1 MSEHTKTPAMS
12 EQTKTPAISPLLDI
26 RNLSIGFSAYDQH
39 RRVLHNVTMHVNEGE
54 RVSLIGQSGSG
65 KTVTMRTIIGT
76 LPMPPGKVE
85 QGSIH
90 YDGNSLLDLNQRDRN
105 RLKGTG
111 ISIVLQDPMLSF
123 NPVLT
128 IGRQMD
134 DIIRYGDARL
144 GLSRSKADR
153 RAHMIDILRK
163 VQLTDGARVLNSY
176 PMMLSGGMRQRVLIG
191 MALLNKPRLLI
202 ADEPGTALDVT
213 TQDEILA
220 LLNTLVA
227 EEGLSLLLITHNL
240 GVVREM
246 ADRVYVMERG
256 HIVETGTRDK
266 IFDAPKHDYT
276 RKLMAAV
283 PPLYGSKV
291 KTIQHDGTTPI
302 IEVRSVTKDFDMRS
316 GVFNKV
322 TGKFR
327 AVKDVSLTVQQGD
340 IFGIAGES
348 GSGKTTLAK
357 IIMGLTQPSEGAVRI
372 EGQPLEGFAGTQN
385 FRKLIQI
392 VYQNPG
398 SSLNPRRTVAQQLAV
413 PLKFTGFDQGAIKR
427 RITELLDLV
436 DLPQSYANMYPHELS
451 GGQKQRVAIA
461 RALSVNPRILVLDE
475 PTSAL
480 DVLVQSTVIDL
491 LHRLRREFDLTFI
504 FISHDLSLM
513 RNFCNRVAVMLR
525 GEVVE
530 TGPVAD
536 IFDQPS
542 HPYTRA
548 LLSAIPVISLE
559 EEARKPKVSK
569 EERAAVLATST
580 ELERT

>member
-1 MSEHTKTPAMS
+1 MKR
-12 EQTKTPAISPLLDI
+12 LLDI
-26 RNLSIGFSAYDQH
+26 RDLSIGFTAYGQT
-39 RRVLHNVTMHVNEGE
+39 RRVLHNVNMHVDEGE

-76 LPMPPGKVE
+76 LPMPPGRVE
-85 QGSIH
+85 NGSIH
-90 YDGNSLLDLNQRDRN
+90 YDGQSLLDLGRQDRN

-111 ISIVLQDPMLSF
+111 ISIILQDPMLSF

-134 DIIRYGDARL
+134 DIVRYADVRL
-144 GLSRSKADR
+144 GRVRSKADR
-153 RAHMIDILRK
+153 RAHLVETLRK
-163 VQLTDGARVLNSY
+163 VRLEDGQRVLESY

-191 MALLNKPRLLI
+191 MALLNKPKLLI

-266 IFDAPKHDYT
+266 IFDDPQHAYT

-291 KTIQHDGTTPI
+291 KTVKHEGTKPT
-302 IEVRSVTKDFDMRS
+302 IEVKGVTKDFETR
-316 GVFNKV
+316 GGWLNRV
-322 TGKFR
+322 TGQFR
-327 AVKDVSLTVQQGD
+327 AVNDVSFTVEQGD

-348 GSGKTTLAK
+348 GSGKTTMAK
-357 IIMGLTQPSEGAVRI
+357 MILGLTQPSQGDITIDGRPVRD
-372 EGQPLEGFAGTQN
+372 FAGTQD

-398 SSLNPRRTVAQQLAV
+398 SSLNPRRSIADQLAV
-413 PLKFTGFDQGAIKR
+413 PLKFTGHDTAQIKS
-427 RITELLDLV
+427 RIGELLELV
-436 DLPQSYANMYPHELS
+436 DLPSSYANMYPHELS

-461 RALSVNPRILVLDE
+461 RALSVSPRILVLDE

-491 LHRLRREFDLTFI
+491 LHRLRREFDLTYV
-504 FISHDLSLM
+504 FISHDLSQM

-536 IFDQPS
+536 IFDNPK
-542 HPYTRA
+542 HAYTRA
-548 LLSAIPVISLE
+548 LLSAIPVISAE
-559 EEARKPKVSK
+559 EEARKPKVNK
-569 EERAAVLATST
+569 EERDRVLATT
-580 ELERT
+580 TVLEE

>member
-1 MSEHTKTPAMS
+1 MSH
-12 EQTKTPAISPLLDI
+12 LLDI
-26 RNLSIGFSAYDQH
+26 KNLSIGFTAYGQT
-39 RRVLHNVTMHVNEGE
+39 RQVLHNVNMHLEEGE

-76 LPMPPGKVE
+76 LPMPPGRLE
-85 QGSIH
+85 SGSIH
-90 YDGNSLLDLNQRDRN
+90 YKGISLLDLNPQERN

-111 ISIVLQDPMLSF
+111 ISIVLQDPLLSF

-128 IGRQMD
+128 IRRQMD
-134 DIIRYGDARL
+134 DIVRYSDIRL
-144 GLSRSKADR
+144 GRNRSKADR
-153 RAHMIDILRK
+153 ETHLIETLKK
-163 VQLTDGARVLNSY
+163 VRLEDGARVLESY

-191 MALLNKPRLLI
+191 MALLNKPKLLI

-220 LLNTLVA
+220 LLNTLVT

-240 GVVREM
+240 GVVRKM

-256 HIVETGTRDK
+256 RIVETGSRSS

-276 RKLMAAV
+276 QKLMAAV
-283 PPLYGSKV
+283 PPLYGTKV
-291 KTIQHDGTTPI
+291 NTVEHEGPKST
-302 IEVRSVTKDFDMRS
+302 IEVSHVSKDFEIRS
-316 GVFNKV
+316 GLLNRK
-322 TGKFR
+322 TGIFR
-327 AVKDVSLTVQQGD
+327 AANDVSLNIKQGD

-348 GSGKTTLAK
+348 GSGKTTIAK
-357 IIMGLTQPSEGAVRI
+357 MILGLTNPTEGQIKI
-372 EGQPLEGFAGTQN
+372 EGRPINDFTGTQE

-398 SSLNPRRTVAQQLAV
+398 SSLNPRRSVADQLTV
-413 PLKFTGFDQGAIKR
+413 PLKFTGYDSIKIKS
-427 RITELLDLV
+427 RIGELLELV
-436 DLPQSYANMYPHELS
+436 DLPQSYSGMYPHELS

-461 RALSVNPRILVLDE
+461 RALSVSPKILVLDE

-491 LHRLRREFDLTFI
+491 LHRLRNEFDLTYV

-525 GEVVE
+525 GNVVE
-530 TGPVAD
+530 TGTVAN
-536 IFDQPS
+536 IFDAPA
-542 HPYTRA
+542 HTYTRA
-548 LLSAIPVISLE
+548 LLSAIPVISAE
-559 EEARKPKVSK
+559 EEALKPTIKK
-569 EERAAVLATST
+569 EERDEVLTTST
-580 ELERT
+580 VLEE

>member
-1 MSEHTKTPAMS
+1 MSR
-12 EQTKTPAISPLLDI
+12 LLDI
-26 RNLSIGFSAYDQH
+26 RDLCIGFRAYGKH
-39 RRVLHNVTMHVNEGE
+39 RRVLHNVNLHVDEGE

-76 LPMPPGKVE
+76 LPTPPAVIE

-90 YDGNSLLDLNQRDRN
+90 YAGQSLLDLDPIARN

-111 ISIVLQDPMLSF
+111 ISIVLQDPMTSF

-128 IGRQMD
+128 IRRQME
-134 DIIRYGDARL
+134 DIIRYADLRL
-144 GLSRSKADR
+144 GRSRSKAAR
-153 RAHMIDILRK
+153 EAHMIETLAK
-163 VQLTDGARVLNSY
+163 VRLEDGQRVIDSY

-256 HIVETGTRDK
+256 HIVETGTRDAV
-266 IFDAPKHDYT
+266 FDAPGHAYT

-283 PPLYGSKV
+283 PPLYGDKV
-291 KTIQHDGTTPI
+291 KTIDHHGPREI
-302 IEVRSVTKDFDMRS
+302 VTLKGVSRDFVTRS
-316 GVFNKV
+316 GVFNRV
-322 TGKFR
+322 NGTVR
-327 AVKDVSLTVQQGD
+327 AVDEVSLSVRQGD

-357 IIMGLTQPSEGAVRI
+357 MIMGLTRPTAGEIDI
-372 EGQPLEGFAGTQN
+372 EGRNLVGFAGTTA

-392 VYQNPG
+392 VYQNPA
-398 SSLNPRRTVAQQLAV
+398 SSLNPRRTVGDQLAV
-413 PLKFTGFDQGAIKR
+413 PLKFTGSDRAATAA
-427 RITELLDLV
+427 RISELLDLV
-436 DLPQSYANMYPHELS
+436 DLPQSYRSMYPHELS

-480 DVLVQSTVIDL
+480 DVLVQANVIEL
-491 LHRLRREFDLTFI
+491 LLRLRDEFDLTYI

-513 RNFCNRVAVMLR
+513 RNFCSRAAVMLR
-525 GEVVE
+525 GKVVE
-530 TGPVAD
+530 SGPVAE
-536 IFDQPS
+536 IFERPQ

-548 LLSAIPVISLE
+548 LLSAIPVVSPE
-559 EEARKPKVSK
+559 EEALKPKVTK

-580 ELERT
+580 VLED

>member
-1 MSEHTKTPAMS
+1 MKR
-12 EQTKTPAISPLLDI
+12 LLDI
-26 RNLSIGFSAYDQH
+26 RDLTIGFTAYGQT
-39 RRVLHNVTMHVNEGE
+39 RRVLHNVNMHVDEGE

-76 LPMPPGKVE
+76 LPMPPGRVE
-85 QGSIH
+85 NGSIH
-90 YDGNSLLDLNQRDRN
+90 YDGQSLLDLGRQDRN

-111 ISIVLQDPMLSF
+111 ISIILQDPMLSF

-134 DIIRYGDARL
+134 DIVRYADVRL
-144 GLSRSKADR
+144 GRVRSKADR
-153 RAHMIDILRK
+153 RAHLVETLRK
-163 VQLTDGARVLNSY
+163 VRLEDGQRVLESY

-191 MALLNKPRLLI
+191 MALLNRPKLLI

-240 GVVREM
+240 GVVRQM

-256 HIVETGTRDK
+256 HIVETGTRDE
-266 IFDAPKHDYT
+266 IFDDPQHAYT

-291 KTIQHDGTTPI
+291 KTVQHEGTKAT
-302 IEVRSVTKDFDMRS
+302 IEVKGVTKDFETR
-316 GVFNKV
+316 GGWLNRV
-322 TGKFR
+322 TGQFR
-327 AVKDVSLTVQQGD
+327 AVNDVSFTVEQGD

-348 GSGKTTLAK
+348 GSGKTTMAK
-357 IIMGLTQPSEGAVRI
+357 MILGLTQPSQGEITIDGRPVRD
-372 EGQPLEGFAGTQN
+372 FAGTQD

-398 SSLNPRRTVAQQLAV
+398 SSLNPRRSIADQLAV
-413 PLKFTGFDQGAIKR
+413 PLKFTGHDTAQVKS
-427 RITELLDLV
+427 RIGELLELV
-436 DLPQSYANMYPHELS
+436 DLPSSYANMYPHELS

-461 RALSVNPRILVLDE
+461 RALSVSPRILVLDE

-491 LHRLRREFDLTFI
+491 LHRLRREFDLTYV

-536 IFDQPS
+536 IFDNPK
-542 HPYTRA
+542 HAYTRA
-548 LLSAIPVISLE
+548 LLSAIPVISAE
-559 EEARKPKVSK
+559 EEARKPKVNK
-569 EERAAVLATST
+569 EERDRVLATT
-580 ELERT
+580 TVLEE

>member
-1 MSEHTKTPAMS
+1 MSA
-12 EQTKTPAISPLLDI
+12 PLLDI
-26 RNLSIGFSAYDQH
+26 RNLTIGFRAYGQY
-39 RRVLHNVTMHVNEGE
+39 RRVLHDVSLSVGQGE

-76 LPMPPGKVE
+76 LPMPPGEVE
-85 QGSIH
+85 SGSIL
-90 YDGNSLLDLNQRDRN
+90 YNGRSLLDLNKIERN
-105 RLKGTG
+105 KLKGTG

-134 DIIRYGDARL
+134 DIVRYGDARL
-144 GLSRSKADR
+144 GRSRSRDAR
-153 RAHMIDILRK
+153 RRHIIDTLDK
-163 VQLTDGARVLNSY
+163 VQLSDGDRILDSY

-220 LLNTLVA
+220 LLNGLVA
-227 EEGLSLLLITHNL
+227 QEGLSLLLITHNL

-246 ADRVYVMERG
+246 ADRIYVMDKGR
-256 HIVETGTRDK
+256 IVEHGTREA
-266 IFDAPKHDYT
+266 IFNAPQDDYT
-276 RKLMAAV
+276 KRLMAAV
-283 PPLYGSKV
+283 PPLYGPDV
-291 KTIQHDGTTPI
+291 VTITNDKTAPKPAIA
-302 IEVRSVTKDFDMRS
+302 IEAVSKDFTARS
-316 GVFNKV
+316 GIFNQHKTV
-322 TGKFR
+322 HR
-327 AVKDVSLTVQQGD
+327 AVDNVSINVAQGD
-340 IFGIAGES
+340 IFGLAGES

-357 IIMGLTQPSEGAVRI
+357 MTLGLIDPTEGRI
-372 EGQPLEGFAGTQN
+372 EIDGKDVAQTRGTAD

-398 SSLNPRRTVAQQLAV
+398 SSLNPRRTITDQIAV
-413 PLKFTGFDQGAIKR
+413 PLKFTGHESTRIKTR
-427 RITELLDLV
+427 VGELLEMV
-436 DLPQSYANMYPHELS
+436 DLPADMANMYPHELS

-491 LHRLRREFDLTFI
+491 LHRLRAEFDLTYL

-513 RNFCNRVAVMLR
+513 RNFCNRVGVMLR
-525 GEVVE
+525 GQIVE
-530 TGPVAD
+530 EGPVAD
-536 IFDQPS
+536 VFGTPQ
-542 HPYTRA
+542 HVYTRA
-548 LLSAIPVISLE
+548 LLSAIPVTTDAA
-559 EEARKPKVSK
+559 EALKPKVSK
-569 EERAAVLATST
+569 EERGTVLNRST
-580 ELERT
+580 AIGG